1 MGDVSVSRSS
11 DSATSGPRSLGH
23 LFGEVSRELA
33 VLVKQEVELAKTQ
46 LREEL
51 AVPERSDL
59 HLGGVVLA
67 GFMSLLFVSLAAA
80 WGLSEI
86 IPAGFAFLVLG
97 LAYAGAAAVLV
108 WRDRQPRP
116 NDDDLAL
123 DRRMELVEADN
134 DGS

>member
-11 DSATSGPRSLGH
+11 DSATSGPHSLGQ

-59 HLGGVVLA
+59 HLGGVVLT
-67 GFMSLLFVSLAAA
+67 GFMSLLFVSLAAV

-97 LAYAGAAAVLV
+97 LAYAGAAAVLI
-108 WRDRQPRP
+108 WRERQPRP
-116 NDDDLAL
+116 NDDELAL
-123 DRRMELVEADN
+123 DRRIELVEADN